1 MLSAATLN
9 MVMFFMYHF
18 VEVKRWQDFRKPK
31 SQAEKGT
38 FFGLEAAFEGKENG
52 KQAKDTNNP
61 IAVCLMVVVHQMV
74 VCELQSFADNQL
86 ILVGCK
92 EWFKRCS
99 GHTPP
104 KHMA

>member
-52 KQAKDTNNP
+52 KQNNKQ
-61 IAVCLMVVVHQMV
+61 A
-74 VCELQSFADNQL
+74 
-86 ILVGCK
+86 
-92 EWFKRCS
+92 
-99 GHTPP
+99 
-104 KHMA
+104 